1 MSLDVSVVRTHNL
14 SVDASV
20 RIPMELKLLM
30 DCFKKLIC
38 LSNHICSPVGDSLLS
53 WADHVILPGLA

>member
-20 RIPMELKLLM
+20 RIPMELALQM
-30 DCFKKLIC
+30 DCFQKLIH
-38 LSNHICSPVGDSLLS
+38 LSNHVCSHLGDSLLS
-53 WADHVILPGLA
+53 WADHVVLPGLA